1 MSGPIQQ
8 KMGAALKVISR
19 ARSAGELNLQPDK
32 NLSNL
37 ENALLLESQLEKV
50 QKEGRTLEI
59 FLEDIRESSSA
70 WTDLLRKFTATE
82 RDAGE
87 ADFAAFDKKEKIND
101 KIEAADTK
109 LRDLRDLAGKL
120 TVQAKLYRSRANN
133 DERDAQAAHEKARQ
147 QNANAPHSNALPFT
161 APLYQFQPIQLE
173 KFSGHKRKW
182 PEFYESYKSAIG
194 SQPISKAEK
203 FNFLRNMLVGEA
215 RDLIAG
221 FRLEDSNYDVAVQL
235 LKDTYGAPE
244 EHIRA
249 LHFELANLKTCR
261 TLRGTKEFLLQLER
275 LTRELNNAGEDIDG
289 PPTFLMLEKKLTPS
303 FLRTILNKK
312 GEDPA
317 NWTTTKFRSV
327 LSDAVRR
334 ETQIQEVMG
343 EYGHPPQGSRTTQP
357 ITHAQPQW
365 ARWPTAKAF
374 QGRYQSP
381 PREHTYI
388 SPTVDK
394 HQRQMDIRPPQ
405 GQPQCPKHRAEAM
418 SGGLNQIP
426 EQRDLTFISSSVD
439 EHHKRLGNKPPQRKP
454 QPTVHWTPSQPEL
467 QWPSGQQTQPTVQQE
482 QNPFTQHEPTTP
494 CVFCGSKHWH
504 NECRQFSTFQQRLDI
519 VREKHLCFKCLKP
532 NHRAHECL
540 RPSKCYKCRRPHP
553 TALCRNDNNVSTQFA
568 AAASDQSKRGSE
580 SSNGIG
586 TKVMPQQ
593 CNARRDDESRALL
606 MTTTSTVF
614 NPERPHLKK
623 SAVIFIDP
631 GSHRSFV
638 TSKTANQLD
647 LPVVHTEECHL
658 TTFGKQKPKKF
669 VSDLVKI
676 GFLGNGGEKLIFNLN
691 ALNFLVNEMPVITL
705 SALDNTQL
713 RQRKLAV
720 PHRDIQPD
728 IMLGMDVWHDLSVQ
742 QIERLPSG
750 FTLSQS
756 TIGTILSGSGLID
769 MGQEAKVTFIL
780 SAQDQT
786 ARRTVQP
793 IKAEP
798 LIGMS
803 MALSETKADK
813 HGLAVTKQEARRTT
827 WQLNAPLPIIQATDQ
842 VSDINSQT
850 NAEKRRT
857 ATLPPFNQQSSR
869 QERLRPPQQ
878 PGEPGLRKPVQAW
891 VGRQKGCSS
900 ATAEAFKR
908 SRTSPKAPRRLQ
920 VQRQHA
926 GAKQNPLEVRPH
938 VAKNLPRKT
947 AGSGKPNFSSKAMDL
962 RRKRKGDDKLRAEK
976 PKKAAGMK
984 PRNEFHAGR
993 RELSAPTKTG
1003 KNTTTP
1009 SSQGPGFRP
1018 DTHDYRS
1025 FKFNPRKH
1033 TLGLANNHRR
1043 LADKPV
1049 RLIRLQISRNFKQQQ
1064 LQQGDMLS
1072 DVNPLTTRTLNRQ
1085 SPDHISAT
1093 NSPNDSA
1100 EIARNVGPGP
1110 SSPKVEQI
1118 NNIMDHDPDSI
1129 SLAGSDDERDLDQRD
1144 DERDRDQ
1151 SAPATSTYKIPRK
1164 KDIVFKKQRHFLGR
1178 NWGLHAV
1185 QQKPSDN
1192 DPSMGLLYAPR
1203 PKGKKLFF
1211 KDGSLKRL
1219 LELTTLFRRGKG
1231 VQTAKELLEQH
1242 GKIPM
1247 KDWAAKEQQITAE
1260 LLEQEEKRHKKSR
1273 DKQQKRSKQQA
1284 SEQLMLQRLFGDSPE
1299 QAPEQTTTTE
1309 AEDKESRFQHN
1320 EKRIKWYNHRQAAVD
1335 ELRRKMK
1342 LKKKQ
1347 QAPAAIE
1354 EDINEPRKE
1363 DEQHLQKLIKDGSK
1377 EAQRALEASKQLTLR
1392 QQSQQRMHHK
1402 PLRRASDLPKNGE
1415 KLLDFCKRLYGDHL
1429 ESAWKRQRAFKEMQ
1443 EILESNEFKLYHVN
1457 GQQATIQC
1465 FLANQ
1470 HELD

>member
-1 MSGPIQQ
+1 MVD
-8 KMGAALKVISR
+8 AASVMPCPPVRVRSVTVPDNSISQGREPDADRQLGILWATGKKVER
-19 ARSAGELNLQPDK
+19 GRS
-32 NLSNL
+32 
-37 ENALLLESQLEKV
+37 
-50 QKEGRTLEI
+50 GRTEFYVTL
-59 FLEDIRESSSA
+59 
-70 WTDLLRKFTATE
+70 
-82 RDAGE
+82 
-87 ADFAAFDKKEKIND
+87 
-101 KIEAADTK
+101 
-109 LRDLRDLAGKL
+109 
-120 TVQAKLYRSRANN
+120 
-133 DERDAQAAHEKARQ
+133 
-147 QNANAPHSNALPFT
+147 
-161 APLYQFQPIQLE
+161 FQPQ
-173 KFSGHKRKW
+173 
-182 PEFYESYKSAIG
+182 
-194 SQPISKAEK
+194 
-203 FNFLRNMLVGEA
+203 
-215 RDLIAG
+215 
-221 FRLEDSNYDVAVQL
+221 
-235 LKDTYGAPE
+235 
-244 EHIRA
+244 
-249 LHFELANLKTCR
+249 
-261 TLRGTKEFLLQLER
+261 
-275 LTRELNNAGEDIDG
+275 G
-289 PPTFLMLEKKLTPS
+289 PKL
-303 FLRTILNKK
+303 
-312 GEDPA
+312 
-317 NWTTTKFRSV
+317 
-327 LSDAVRR
+327 
-334 ETQIQEVMG
+334 
-343 EYGHPPQGSRTTQP
+343 
-357 ITHAQPQW
+357 
-365 ARWPTAKAF
+365 
-374 QGRYQSP
+374 
-381 PREHTYI
+381 
-388 SPTVDK
+388 
-394 HQRQMDIRPPQ
+394 
-405 GQPQCPKHRAEAM
+405 RAEAM
-418 SGGLNQIP
+418 SGRLNQIP

-454 QPTVHWTPSQPEL
+454 QPTGHWTPSQPEL

-519 VREKHLCFKCLKP
+519 VREKHLCFKCLLP

-568 AAASDQSKRGSE
+568 AAASNQSKRGSE

-593 CNARRDDESRALL
+593 CNTRRDDESRALL

-676 GFLGNGGEKLIFNLN
+676 GFLGNSGEKLIFNLN

-756 TIGTILSGSGLID
+756 KIGTILSGSGLID
-769 MGQEAKVTFIL
+769 MGQEANVTFIL

-857 ATLPPFNQQSSR
+857 ATLPPFSQQSSC
-869 QERLRPPQQ
+869 QEPPRPPQQ
-878 PGEPGLRKPVQAW
+878 PGEPGLRKPVQAR
-891 VGRQKGCSS
+891 VIRQKGCSS
-900 ATAEAFKR
+900 ARAEAFKQ
-908 SRTSPKAPRRLQ
+908 SQTSPKAPRRLQ
-920 VQRQHA
+920 VQRQQA
-926 GAKQNPLEVRPH
+926 GAKQNPLEVRPR
-938 VAKNLPRKT
+938 VAENLPRKT

-962 RRKRKGDDKLRAEK
+962 RRKRKGDDKPRAMK
-976 PKKAAGMK
+976 QKQKKVAGMK

-993 RELSAPTKTG
+993 MKLTVPPARADNTAQLREQPDNPHLIGRQQRMGKAPRRRPFKDRESGPTLSTTAAASSTLANTKWGWQTIIVVLLI
-1003 KNTTTP
+1003 
-1009 SSQGPGFRP
+1009 SL
-1018 DTHDYRS
+1018 
-1025 FKFNPRKH
+1025 
-1033 TLGLANNHRR
+1033 LGLFVLKSAGISNGCTFNSFCE
-1043 LADKPV
+1043 DKFV
-1049 RLIRLQISRNFKQQQ
+1049 
-1064 LQQGDMLS
+1064 
-1072 DVNPLTTRTLNRQ
+1072 LNRHPTTLSSAATCNRTTIR
-1085 SPDHISAT
+1085 SPHATSTDNPPTASALRT
-1093 NSPNDSA
+1093 SRTTQPRSLGTGTGSDD
-1100 EIARNVGPGP
+1100 ERNLD
-1110 SSPKVEQI
+1110 QC
-1118 NNIMDHDPDSI
+1118 
-1129 SLAGSDDERDLDQRD
+1129 DDERDLDQCD
-1144 DERDRDQ
+1144 DERDMDQ
-1151 SAPATSTYKIPRK
+1151 SVPATSTYKIPRK

-1178 NWGLHAV
+1178 NRGLHAV

-1203 PKGKKLFF
+1203 PKGKKLSF

-1260 LLEQEEKRHKKSR
+1260 LQEQEEKRHRKSR
-1273 DKQQKRSKQQA
+1273 EKERQRSKQQS
-1284 SEQLMLQRLFGDSPE
+1284 SEQQMLQQLFGDSPE
-1299 QAPEQTTTTE
+1299 QETDMEITV
-1309 AEDKESRFQHN
+1309 
-1320 EKRIKWYNHRQAAVD
+1320 I
-1335 ELRRKMK
+1335 LG
-1342 LKKKQ
+1342 
-1347 QAPAAIE
+1347 
-1354 EDINEPRKE
+1354 KE
-1363 DEQHLQKLIKDGSK
+1363 DNLNWLHNKKHCLSLAEIFKFGFFVFNGKPGELLAISERIQGQQVENMDLDPTPSTSAASRPSRQNPSAQKRSSEQMTHSGGPTDEPDQKKG
-1377 EAQRALEASKQLTLR
+1377 
-1392 QQSQQRMHHK
+1392 RMGH
-1402 PLRRASDLPKNGE
+1402 PLRTRLPSGMSELPSD
-1415 KLLDFCKRLYGDHL
+1415 D
-1429 ESAWKRQRAFKEMQ
+1429 Q
-1443 EILESNEFKLYHVN
+1443 I
-1457 GQQATIQC
+1457 I
-1465 FLANQ
+1465 
-1470 HELD
+1470 